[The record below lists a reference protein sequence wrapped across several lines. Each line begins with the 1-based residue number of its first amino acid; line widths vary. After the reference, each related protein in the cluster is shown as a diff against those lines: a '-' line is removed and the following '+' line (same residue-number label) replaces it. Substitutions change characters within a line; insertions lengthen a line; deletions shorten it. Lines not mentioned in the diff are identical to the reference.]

1 MAGPGEAAGLVPD
14 SAWKRRTVGED
25 WLLGDTYTFGIGQGY
40 LTTSL
45 VQMAALT
52 AGIANGGEVP
62 VPRVVRGVE
71 RGGRARIEP
80 LLDEIENARRALDV
94 AEAKHRPIAQR
105 RFALDR
111 ALAQLGAVALE
122 PKAAALP
129 AQELWLAPGIHMRR
143 LWRDGANKARAYYL
157 RVGAGRALPHHGHD
171 GAEMTCVLSG
181 AFWDGGVRYGA
192 GDFVEASAA
201 HSHQP
206 RVDESGECICLIGS
220 DSPPRGH
227 GLAELVMRLRM

>member
-1 MAGPGEAAGLVPD
+1 MLFR
-14 SAWKRRTVGED
+14 S
-25 WLLGDTYTFGIGQGY
+25 LL
-40 LTTSL
+40 
-45 VQMAALT
+45 
-52 AGIANGGEVP
+52 E
-62 VPRVVRGVE
+62 
-71 RGGRARIEP
+71 
-80 LLDEIENARRALDV
+80 DV
-94 AEAKHRPIAQR
+94 APAPLSDA
-105 RFALDR
+105 ALDR

-122 PKAAALP
+122 PNAAALP

-220 DSPPRGH
+220 DSPARGH